1 MRMKEAAMVQDIAP
15 PHVNW
20 KFTFRIS
27 QKFRAE
33 FRAREV
39 NNFIRHEKYSSTT
52 SGWQLKK
59 WGYIKRFH
67 SDGECV

>member
-1 MRMKEAAMVQDIAP
+1 MMKEVAMVQDIAP

-20 KFTFRIS
+20 KTTFRIF

-39 NNFIRHEKYSSTT
+39 NDFVRHEKYSSTT
-52 SGWQLKK
+52 SGLQLKK
-59 WGYIKRFH
+59 
-67 SDGECV
+67 

>member
-1 MRMKEAAMVQDIAP
+1 MKEVAMVQDIAP

-20 KFTFRIS
+20 KTTFRIF

-39 NNFIRHEKYSSTT
+39 NDFVRHEKYSSTT
-52 SGWQLKK
+52 SGLQLKK
-59 WGYIKRFH
+59 
-67 SDGECV
+67 